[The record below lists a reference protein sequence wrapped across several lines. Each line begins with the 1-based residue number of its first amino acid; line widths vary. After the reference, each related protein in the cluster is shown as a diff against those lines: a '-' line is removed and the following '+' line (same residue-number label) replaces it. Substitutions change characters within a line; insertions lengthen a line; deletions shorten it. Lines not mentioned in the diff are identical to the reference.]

1 MSKSEERESARLL
14 GLRIHDLLG
23 KINYQE
29 ETESVLTEAYLQG
42 EITQVEQIQLQSL
55 FEELMQTDALAH
67 FYSREYKVLNEKAIL
82 VPQQGVL
89 RPDRVG
95 IGAVDAYVIDYKT
108 GKEKPEHAHQVKAYA
123 AWIEKITQKRVNTF
137 LVYLD
142 VSAVKPL
149 IILQLS

>member
-1 MSKSEERESARLL
+1 
-14 GLRIHDLLG
+14 
-23 KINYQE
+23 
-29 ETESVLTEAYLQG
+29 AYFQG
-42 EITQVEQIQLQSL
+42 EITQEEQIKLQSL
-55 FEELMQTDALAH
+55 FDELMQSEDLCH
-67 FYSREYKVLNEKAIL
+67 FYTRDYKIFNEKAIL

-95 IGAVDAYVIDYKT
+95 IGEVDAYVIDYKT